1 MQGFKSPSLLIHF
14 VGTNAQE
21 QPATLSSHL
30 ILLLRGLFE
39 KLNPK
44 HVTSHHKKSRFA
56 VLPKLEV
63 LPQPSVEF
71 LVELKHLVSL

>member
-39 KLNPK
+39 KLNPE
-44 HVTSHHKKSRFA
+44 HVTSQEIEICNITKA
-56 VLPKLEV
+56 
-63 LPQPSVEF
+63 
-71 LVELKHLVSL
+71 